1 MEHKMITSAVADAA
15 NREQTLEIVHTMLA
29 DASDF
34 TFVFSG
40 NIDPATLRPLVEQY
54 IATLPGGHK
63 SKLDK
68 VEWNTDLEPV
78 LGNATD
84 QFTTKMETPQTFVF
98 IGVFGT
104 MPYDQRNK
112 VLASISGQILSN
124 RLLKK
129 VREEMGAVYSI
140 GMQGDMDRLSKVNT
154 VLQTGFPMKPEMKD
168 ETLTVIHELITS
180 MTENVTEDELKP
192 VKEYMAKNATS
203 SLEDNEA
210 WAGSIAGWSLN
221 GVDTFNGRLELVNS
235 ITPKDVQDF
244 MRQLIKQD
252 NYRVIVLDPETAE

>member
-1 MEHKMITSAVADAA
+1 
-15 NREQTLEIVHTMLA
+15 
-29 DASDF
+29 
-34 TFVFSG
+34 
-40 NIDPATLRPLVEQY
+40 
-54 IATLPGGHK
+54 
-63 SKLDK
+63 
-68 VEWNTDLEPV
+68 
-78 LGNATD
+78 
-84 QFTTKMETPQTFVF
+84 
-98 IGVFGT
+98 
-104 MPYDQRNK
+104 
-112 VLASISGQILSN
+112 
-124 RLLKK
+124 
-129 VREEMGAVYSI
+129 
-140 GMQGDMDRLSKVNT
+140 
-154 VLQTGFPMKPEMKD
+154 MKPEMKD
-168 ETLTVIHELITS
+168 ETLTVIHDLITS